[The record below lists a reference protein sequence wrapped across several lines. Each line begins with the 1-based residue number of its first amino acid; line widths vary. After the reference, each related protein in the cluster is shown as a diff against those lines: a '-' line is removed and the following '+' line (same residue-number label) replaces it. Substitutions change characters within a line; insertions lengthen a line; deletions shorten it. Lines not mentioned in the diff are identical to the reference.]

1 MKQKKALIIG
11 VSGQDGSLLAR
22 FLLSKGYEVWGSSRD
37 AQGGSFNNL
46 NLLGI
51 KAEICLI
58 SIDPEDFRSVLL
70 GLKNSRAEEV
80 YFLAGQSSV
89 GLSFELP
96 AETIQSHTLGLLNIL
111 EAVKFL
117 NSPIRIFNAG
127 SSEIYGDTL
136 GKAAEESTA
145 FRPKSPYGL
154 AKASTFWLA
163 ANYREAYGIYVCTGI
178 LFNHESPFRPSRYV
192 TQKIIQSAKR
202 IALGS
207 NEKLILGRLDICR
220 DWGWAPEYV
229 EVMWMM
235 LQLNQ
240 PEDLLIATGESY
252 SLENFVETVFTKLGM
267 DWKKHVVQDTKL
279 YRPSDLELSRANPE
293 KAQKILG
300 WKAKYRMQDIIQKML
315 ADELES

>member
-1 MKQKKALIIG
+1 MKFRRALIIG
-11 VSGQDGSLLAR
+11 ISGQDGSFLAR
-22 FLLSKGYEVWGSSRD
+22 FLLSKGYKVWGSSRD

-89 GLSFELP
+89 RLSFELP
-96 AETIQSHTLGLLNIL
+96 AETIQSHTFGLLNIL
-111 EAVKFL
+111 EAVRFL
-117 NSPIRIFNAG
+117 NTPIKIFNAG
-127 SSEIYGDTL
+127 SSEIYGDTQ
-136 GKAAEESTA
+136 GKAADESTP

-154 AKASTFWLA
+154 AKASTYWLA
-163 ANYREAYGIYVCTGI
+163 ANYRDAYGLFVCTGI
-178 LFNHESPFRPSRYV
+178 LFNHESPFRPAHYV

-202 IALGS
+202 IASGS
-207 NEKLILGRLDICR
+207 KEKLVLGRLDICR

-235 LQLNQ
+235 LQLQ
-240 PEDLLIATGESY
+240 SPEDMLIATGESY
-252 SLENFVETVFTKLGM
+252 SLESFIETVFAKLGM
-267 DWKKHVVQDTKL
+267 DWRKHVVQDSKL
-279 YRPSDLELSRANPE
+279 YRPSDLELS
-293 KAQKILG
+293 KASPKKAYQTLG
-300 WKAKYRMQDIIQKML
+300 WKAKYRMNDVIQMML
-315 ADELES
+315 KNEFN

>member
-1 MKQKKALIIG
+1 
-11 VSGQDGSLLAR
+11 
-22 FLLSKGYEVWGSSRD
+22 
-37 AQGGSFNNL
+37 
-46 NLLGI
+46 
-51 KAEICLI
+51 
-58 SIDPEDFRSVLL
+58 
-70 GLKNSRAEEV
+70 V
-80 YFLAGQSSV
+80 Y
-89 GLSFELP
+89 
-96 AETIQSHTLGLLNIL
+96 
-111 EAVKFL
+111 
-117 NSPIRIFNAG
+117 
-127 SSEIYGDTL
+127 
-136 GKAAEESTA
+136 
-145 FRPKSPYGL
+145 
-154 AKASTFWLA
+154 
-163 ANYREAYGIYVCTGI
+163 TGI

-207 NEKLILGRLDICR
+207 NEKLIIGRLDICR

-267 DWKKHVVQDTKL
+267 DWREHVVQDRKL

-293 KAQKILG
+293 KAQRILG